1 MYNHYKKRKNAK
13 PSNFDAINNQY
24 QNATSKGW
32 VLVDFSE
39 AIYFW
44 LGIFDYRLKAQGS
57 SHPNETDMQSMCLS
71 FHGVEIVLYSFLI

>member
-1 MYNHYKKRKNAK
+1 MFRILVLSVFH
-13 PSNFDAINNQY
+13 
-24 QNATSKGW
+24 AT
-32 VLVDFSE
+32 
-39 AIYFW
+39 

>member
-1 MYNHYKKRKNAK
+1 MYDHYKKRKNAK

-39 AIYFW
+39 AIYF
-44 LGIFDYRLKAQGS
+44 
-57 SHPNETDMQSMCLS
+57 
-71 FHGVEIVLYSFLI
+71 